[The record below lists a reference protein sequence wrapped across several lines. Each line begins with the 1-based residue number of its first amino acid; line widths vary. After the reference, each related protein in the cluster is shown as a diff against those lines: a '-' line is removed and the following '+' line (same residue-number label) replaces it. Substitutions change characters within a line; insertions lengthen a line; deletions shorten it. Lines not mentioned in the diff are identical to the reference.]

1 LLHFQIRH
9 PDSHRNRP
17 ERAVNNIRQ
26 TIRLRI
32 AVGCLGELDSS
43 PWWPSSFLGPH
54 AAAFLSPV
62 FGSGTAIAQYQGVVE
77 AACRAHDEKIGVGR
91 VFHLFRLPEAT
102 ERRISGCFDNR
113 VADSLKE
120 CFASREAAERILAG
134 LAKGGGDVKPGPF
147 RLGAAADLD
156 GPDGIAL
163 IAAAYRSAFRD
174 GIKCYP
180 YFSGR

>member
-1 LLHFQIRH
+1 
-9 PDSHRNRP
+9 
-17 ERAVNNIRQ
+17 VNNICQ
-26 TIRLRI
+26 TIRLRV
-32 AVGCLGELDSS
+32 AVGCLGELDGS

-62 FGSGTAIAQYQGVVE
+62 FGSRTTIAQYQGIVE

-102 ERRISGCFDNR
+102 ERRISGCLDNQ
-113 VADSLKE
+113 VAENLKE
-120 CFASREAAERILAG
+120 CFASREWAERVLAS
-134 LAKGGGDVKPGPF
+134 LAKGDGNVKPGPF
-147 RLGAAADLD
+147 RLGTADVLD
-156 GPDGIAL
+156 APGGVAL
-163 IAAAYRSAFRD
+163 IAAAYRSAFRA

>member
-1 LLHFQIRH
+1 VNDIHQI
-9 PDSHRNRP
+9 
-17 ERAVNNIRQ
+17 
-26 TIRLRI
+26 IRLRI
-32 AVGCLGELDSS
+32 AVGCLGELDGP
-43 PWWPSSFLGPH
+43 PWWQCSFLGPH

-62 FGSGTAIAQYQGVVE
+62 FGSRTTIAQYQGVVE
-77 AACRAHDEKIGVGR
+77 AACRIHDEKIGVGR

-102 ERRISGCFDNR
+102 ERRISGCPDNQ

-120 CFASREAAERILAG
+120 CFASREAAERVLAG

-147 RLGAAADLD
+147 RLGAAEALD
-156 GPDGIAL
+156 GPDGVAL
-163 IAAAYRSAFRD
+163 IAAAYRSAFRA